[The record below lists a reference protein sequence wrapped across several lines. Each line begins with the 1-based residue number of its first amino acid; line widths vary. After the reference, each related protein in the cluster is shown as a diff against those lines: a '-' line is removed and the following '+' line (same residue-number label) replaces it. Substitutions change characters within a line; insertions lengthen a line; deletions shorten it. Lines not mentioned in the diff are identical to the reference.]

1 MIKML
6 VGVTLCIGAA
16 ITSGCV
22 VRSEPVVM
30 RPAPTVVVQ
39 PAPVVVYQPAVVVP
53 VYKYKHKRKHGDE
66 DDQGENEQ

>member
-1 MIKML
+1 MKIP
-6 VGVTLCIGAA
+6 VGVALCFAGAVM
-16 ITSGCV
+16 TSGCV
-22 VRSEPVVM
+22 VRSDPVVV

-39 PAPVVVYQPAVVVP
+39 PVPVIVYQPVP

>member
-1 MIKML
+1 MKIV
-6 VGVTLCIGAA
+6 VGATLCIAAA

-22 VRSEPVVM
+22 VRSEPVVV
-30 RPAPTVVVQ
+30 RPAPTIVVQ
-39 PAPVVVYQPAVVVP
+39 PAPVVVYQPVP